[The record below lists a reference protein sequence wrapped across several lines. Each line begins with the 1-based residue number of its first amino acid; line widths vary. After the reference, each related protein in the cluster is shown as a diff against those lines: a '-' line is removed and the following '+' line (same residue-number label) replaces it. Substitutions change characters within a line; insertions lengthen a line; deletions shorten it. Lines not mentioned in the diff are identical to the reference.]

1 MHTEQN
7 LPDKFQT
14 EVAGRFGI
22 LPNFFRSAAAAPELI
37 QQLWGFAKAGYL
49 DNPMPSVFKER
60 LFVWLSRFCPMRYCI
75 VRHVGF
81 LLGREHGRSSGDPAA
96 APQTVADVVRL
107 LRRPT
112 PWQRDLAPVYA
123 RLESLPAP
131 IENWPDSGD
140 ELEDAIFAC
149 AAVMFVEPARSEQAR
164 SALLRAIGMR
174 RFEFFCGCLAF
185 IRTAHYWTMLHPEI
199 ETEDDMRT
207 LLHQQE
213 ELAKLL
219 REDPEADRC
228 EMGERLFDELTALRD
243 LHERREL
250 EKAKQELE
258 EKDRQKDHF
267 IAALAHEL
275 RNPLATIRS
284 CTDAMALIRI
294 PDERVTGLVQRL
306 DRQTT
311 ALTRMLDD
319 LLDVSRIALGKLSI
333 QMELVGLQQLLHEIV
348 EEQQVRVSQA
358 RLILKVDIN
367 ADACSANSDR
377 VRLRQVIDNLF
388 SNAIKFTPAGGTVHL
403 SLVREGTFANISLRD
418 TGVGFSEEFAARL
431 FEAFT
436 QEERARDR
444 PRAGLGLGL
453 AIANRLATLQG
464 GTLTAT
470 SAGLNQGATF
480 TLRLALADDEVPVA
494 APASCSGA

>member
-1 MHTEQN
+1 MHNPPGPSNE
-7 LPDKFQT
+7 FET
-14 EVAGRFGI
+14 EVAARFGI
-22 LPNFFRSAAAAPELI
+22 LPNFFRSALAAPELI

-49 DNPMPSVFKER
+49 DNPMPAVFKER

-81 LLGREHGRSSGDPAA
+81 LLGGEHGRSSGDAEA
-96 APQTVADVVRL
+96 APQTVDDVVQL

-112 PWQRDLAPVYA
+112 PWQRDMTLVYA
-123 RLESLPAP
+123 RLANLAAP
-131 IENWPDSGD
+131 IEIWPDSDG

-149 AAVMFVEPARSEQAR
+149 AAVMFVEPTRSERAR
-164 SALLRAIGMR
+164 KALIRALGMR
-174 RFEFFCGCLAF
+174 RFEFFSGCLAF
-185 IRTAHYWTMLHPEI
+185 IRTAHYWTMVHPEI
-199 ETEDDMRT
+199 KSEDDMLS

-219 REDPEADRC
+219 IEDAEADRC
-228 EMGERLFDELTALRD
+228 EMGERLFDELTMLRE

-250 EKAKQELE
+250 ERAKQALE
-258 EKDRQKDHF
+258 EQDRQKDQF

-284 CTDAMALIRI
+284 CTDAMILIQV
-294 PDERVTGLVQRL
+294 PDARVAGLVQRL

-311 ALTRMLDD
+311 ALTRILDD

-333 QMELVGLQQLLHEIV
+333 QLERVGVQQLLNEIA
-348 EEQQVRVSQA
+348 EEQQGRLSHA
-358 RLILKVDIN
+358 RLTLMLDI
-367 ADACSANSDR
+367 DDEACSANSDR

-403 SLVREGTFANISLRD
+403 CLAKEGAFADISVRD
-418 TGVGFSEEFAARL
+418 TGVGFSEEFATKL
-431 FEAFT
+431 FQPLT

-444 PRAGLGLGL
+444 PRGGLGLGL
-453 AIANRLATLQG
+453 AIASQLATLQG
-464 GTLTAT
+464 GTLTAR
-470 SAGLNQGATF
+470 SGGPNQGATF
-480 TLRLALADDEVPVA
+480 TLRLALAE
-494 APASCSGA
+494 